1 MGISHYNK
9 IENGQREASVEL
21 LDKLAKLYGVSIDA
35 IVHMEGEVPKEI
47 VMEDKTTSEQMRLI
61 QELDEKDKGIIF
73 SMIDIMLT
81 KKKFKGFFPEKRC
94 CTIKQKARHYRTF
107 CYFILRVF
115 KDLSKSSFFSF
126 GTLSYP
132 ILTFPILIS
141 FQNSDLLFI
150 PDNSKVS
157 GKTVT

>member
-1 MGISHYNK
+1 MSIGHNIKKIREQKGLQQKQVAIEIGLGISHYNK

-47 VMEDKTTSEQMRLI
+47 VIEDKTTSEQMRLI

-81 KKKFKGFFPEKRC
+81 KKKFKDFF
-94 CTIKQKARHYRTF
+94 QKNVAA
-107 CYFILRVF
+107 L
-115 KDLSKSSFFSF
+115 
-126 GTLSYP
+126 
-132 ILTFPILIS
+132 
-141 FQNSDLLFI
+141 
-150 PDNSKVS
+150 
-157 GKTVT
+157 